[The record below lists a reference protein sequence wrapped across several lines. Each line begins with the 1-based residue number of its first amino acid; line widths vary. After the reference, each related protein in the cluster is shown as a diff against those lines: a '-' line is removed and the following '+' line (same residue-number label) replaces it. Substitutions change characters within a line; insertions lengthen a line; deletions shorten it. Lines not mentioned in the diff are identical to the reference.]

1 MLFFKNA
8 QQLYQVAPLEELGWL
23 EHAFGTRHAGPEA
36 AGLVT
41 VQQIHSARVAVA
53 DGRQGKIG
61 EADALIARLPGARVG
76 VRTAD
81 CLPIL
86 LADERLR
93 AVAAV
98 HAGWRGTIGGIAQRA
113 VAALA
118 EAFGSRPEDLHAAI
132 GPGIGSCCFEVG
144 PEVAGQFTTLFPE
157 RRDLNR
163 RTRLDLAEANRRQ
176 LVAAGV
182 LPARIY
188 CGAPCTVCMAEDFH
202 SWRRDRD
209 KAGRML
215 SVAGIRAQ
223 S

>member
-1 MLFFKNA
+1 MLYFKNA
-8 QQLYQVAPLEELGWL
+8 QQLYQAAPLLELDWL
-23 EHAFGTRHAGPEA
+23 EHAFGTRHAGPDQ

-41 VQQIHSARVAVA
+41 VQQVHSARVAAA
-53 DGRQGKIG
+53 DGRHGRIA

-98 HAGWRGTIGGIAQRA
+98 HAGWRGTLGGIARRA
-113 VAALA
+113 VEALA

-132 GPGIGSCCFEVG
+132 GPGIGRCCFEVG
-144 PEVAGQFTTLFPE
+144 PEVAEQFAPLFPE
-157 RRDLNR
+157 RKDLSR

-176 LVAAGV
+176 LAAAGV
-182 LPARIY
+182 LPGRIY
-188 CGAPCTVCMAEDFH
+188 CGAPCTVCMVEDFH

-209 KAGRML
+209 KAGRMI
-215 SVAGIRAQ
+215 SAAGIREPA
-223 S
+223 